1 MPQMTVESFLAKTD
15 EAGNPKKDNY
25 GNTQM
30 MIKFT
35 EHPETVY
42 KAVKDPSTITKGKVM
57 YGTVVE
63 GQYGFKFQADPYNQP
78 GTAPTTAPQ
87 PAQQALGSNELLE
100 LVKDN
105 NRMLKLLVGDSDSD
119 TNEATEPDFGEL

>member
-1 MPQMTVESFLAKTD
+1 MPQLTVESFLAKTD

-57 YGTVVE
+57 YGTIVE

-87 PAQQALGSNELLE
+87 PAQQGSIVLE
-100 LVKDN
+100 QSEILDLVKDN
-105 NRMLKLLVGDSDSD
+105 NRMLKLLVGDSD
-119 TNEATEPDFGEL
+119 TNEATEPDFGG

>member
-1 MPQMTVESFLAKTD
+1 MPQMTVESFTVKTD

-57 YGTVVE
+57 YGSIVE
-63 GQYGFKFQADPYNQP
+63 GPYGFKFQADHYNQP
-78 GTAPTTAPQ
+78 GTAPQGAPQ
-87 PAQQALGSNELLE
+87 PVQQALGSNELLE

-105 NRMLKLLVGDSDSD
+105 NRMLKLLVGDSD
-119 TNEATEPDFGEL
+119 TNEATEPDFGDM